1 MANIDINQV
10 QKNIEELQDQNA
22 IDFQQW
28 KRLGQEI
35 EELTANIKT
44 NDNRLRLLMEK
55 IKSDYENLKKEII
68 DENAYLQLSNKI
80 EENKNQIEENK
91 KEISKKV
98 SNETFNNTIDSF
110 NGELNT
116 KAQKYK
122 SEIVGIKGWR
132 QPNQNKKIVF
142 VGDSTTDVAS
152 SIYSEIKKYYLG
164 SGDKLSGVTED
175 NLINMGSNGN
185 TLANFI
191 NNIPSGKG
199 IDDVIALK
207 PDLIIFCY
215 GINDVRL
222 GNTTLERLIELHDN
236 AITRLLE
243 ETNAY
248 ILLRTPHTLCSD
260 SPNGY
265 ISPSNSG
272 QAYSDILWNCYESFR
287 GKYPKTDVLDL
298 QTIIFGRTSRT
309 VAENS
314 LMADELHANNNGQ
327 AYEGT
332 VIAEFIGE
340 KPSKDMY
347 KDRRTTSYLDYPKK
361 LENNPLYEKICEGYF
376 LNMGTNYLDF
386 ALDKSHMNKIQKGDI
401 VKIGD
406 ELAYDFTGNVYAN
419 GNNIRLSQTFNNYE
433 NNKKGLVE
441 IYRAKIN
448 RENIGFYSASIK
460 TGEDFSQ
467 SYCFSKNIVAT
478 NFKCKSNFP
487 ISNGATFTLCA
498 THNGTKSEI
507 CEIVFTNNNMTGTF
521 SWVGGITSKLIENYD
536 FVTLTCK
543 SITYDGEVRISII
556 IE

>member
-1 MANIDINQV
+1 MAKQISTILMKD
-10 QKNIEELQDQNA
+10 LP
-22 IDFQQW
+22 
-28 KRLGQEI
+28 
-35 EELTANIKT
+35 IKQSIT
-44 NDNRLRLLMEK
+44 DDDYVVVSGGGTKKLK
-55 IKSDYENLKKEII
+55 IKDITKDVEKKAADLE
-68 DENAYLQLSNKI
+68 EKTAELGSQLDK
-80 EENKNQIEENK
+80 
-91 KEISKKV
+91 
-98 SNETFNNTIDSF
+98 
-110 NGELNT
+110 

-152 SIYSEIKKYYLG
+152 SIYGEIKKYYLG
-164 SGDKLSGVTED
+164 SGDKLSGITED
-175 NLINMGSNGN
+175 NLINMGANGN
-185 TLANFI
+185 TLENFI
-191 NNIPSGKG
+191 NNLPIGKG
-199 IDDVIALK
+199 IDDIIALK
-207 PDLIIFCY
+207 PDLVIFCY

-222 GNTTLERLIELHDN
+222 GKTSLEKLIQLHDF
-236 AITRLLE
+236 AIQKILK

-265 ISPSNSG
+265 ISPSNAG

-309 VAENS
+309 VVESS
-314 LMADELHANNNGQ
+314 LMADELHANNSGQ

-361 LENNPLYEKICEGYF
+361 LENNHLYEKICEGYF
-376 LNMGTNYLDF
+376 LNIGNGYLDF
-386 ALDKSHMNKIQKGDI
+386 DLDKSHMSKIQKGDI

-419 GNNIRLSQTFNNYE
+419 GNNIRLVQTFNNYQ
-433 NNKKGLVE
+433 NNKKGLVG
-441 IYRAKIN
+441 IYRVKKN

-467 SYCFSKNIVAT
+467 SYCFNKNIVAT
-478 NFKCKSNFP
+478 NFICKSNFP

-507 CEIVFTNNNMTGTF
+507 CDIVFTHNNMTGAF
-521 SWVGGITSKLIENYD
+521 SWVGGITSKLIEDYD
-536 FVTLTCK
+536 FITLSCK
-543 SITYDGEVRISII
+543 SISYVGEVRISII